1 MTLLETTLASLS
13 ALSLNGRVGSN
24 HGPSSL
30 PLSSTAKRSHW
41 SLKAAQ
47 RPASPID
54 VRSFPNHAT
63 PPLHAQTANHC
74 HLHHEAIFS
83 NHAIRRD
90 PHQSAHDDARARH
103 FDSLEQ
109 ARLGAFSA
117 LLQYLQR
124 YKIATL
130 AVVEAWRTQCIST
143 TASVTAAAA
152 NATTG
157 RDYTLVLLEID
168 NHCQAVVTAASI
180 DCSLAWEPETVRVLL
195 VGCWTAHCA
204 YMQFQHQQAARHFQS
219 LRRQRLEQCP
229 PIHDDDALEHAAAAA
244 VVAPVHIPGKR
255 RPHAVIRLRIG
266 LASSPKDDTH
276 SASVVVAAA
285 TVDVVEQAR
294 LCMLTCAEECCTV
307 QRHLIL
313 AQRLRQPG
321 R

>member
-1 MTLLETTLASLS
+1 
-13 ALSLNGRVGSN
+13 V
-24 HGPSSL
+24 
-30 PLSSTAKRSHW
+30 
-41 SLKAAQ
+41 AA
-47 RPASPID
+47 
-54 VRSFPNHAT
+54 
-63 PPLHAQTANHC
+63 
-74 HLHHEAIFS
+74 
-83 NHAIRRD
+83 
-90 PHQSAHDDARARH
+90 
-103 FDSLEQ
+103 
-109 ARLGAFSA
+109 
-117 LLQYLQR
+117 
-124 YKIATL
+124 
-130 AVVEAWRTQCIST
+130 
-143 TASVTAAAA
+143 TAATAANAANAATAATAA

-168 NHCQAVVTAASI
+168 NHCQATVAGI
-180 DCSLAWEPETVRVLL
+180 DCSLDWEPETVRVLL

-229 PIHDDDALEHAAAAA
+229 PIHDDDASEHAATAA
-244 VVAPVHIPGKR
+244 VVAPVPISGKR

-276 SASVVVAAA
+276 SASVAVAAA

-294 LCMLTCAEECCTV
+294 LCLLVCAEECCAV